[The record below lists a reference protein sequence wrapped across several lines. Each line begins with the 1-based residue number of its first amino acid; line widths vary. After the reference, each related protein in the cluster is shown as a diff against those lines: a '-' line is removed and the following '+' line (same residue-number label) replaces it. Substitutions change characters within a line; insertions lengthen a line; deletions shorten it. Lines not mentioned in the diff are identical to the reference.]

1 MSLERE
7 KEAQSGLESSGILE
21 TLKSMAN
28 PERTAGMNKYGTNI
42 ERAPE
47 ISMLWL
53 RQKAIRLGKN
63 HSRGQFTVSNN
74 QSGLATLTWC
84 EVLEEALSNCFP
96 NVSADHTLVAS

>member
-1 MSLERE
+1 MPRKTSGDEMSLKRE
-7 KEAQSGLESSGILE
+7 KEAQSGLESSEILE

-53 RQKAIRLGKN
+53 RQKAIKLGKN
-63 HSRGQFTVSNN
+63 HS
-74 QSGLATLTWC
+74 LA
-84 EVLEEALSNCFP
+84 LELERQESIRPESLSAWLKIDLHFLMLRNF
-96 NVSADHTLVAS
+96 